1 MADTPLGRGLIEI
14 GANLAPLERGLAQAQ
29 AKTRAALGGAA
40 VGGGAAS
47 SVSSAAAI
55 TEDISATN
63 RATQA
68 QNNLATSTARANA
81 QKVGIG
87 KSISNAT
94 AGLRGFAG
102 AITGTIGAF
111 TGIGAAITLAAGAVS
126 YFKDKQEE
134 AKKKD
139 LELRNAL
146 EATKKAFQ
154 EFNKT
159 ANFTAEGILYQ
170 PTQLD
175 SDLAKI
181 KEFFDQ
187 AKTLQSDAYK
197 AEVSFI
203 QNSSQSKEEKQRKIQ
218 ALTEESGKRS
228 EQLELERIKAI
239 AKVEQDSLDRLAS
252 KRATALYENEVRAAQ
267 AAGDERKV
275 IDLKAAEEKR
285 QLTEQL
291 AKMEEGYDKDIL
303 SKRLSIIEAERL
315 AAHKK
320 INDQEQAEKEANQK
334 IADEKAKQ
342 NEQAANEARQQ
353 AKAFAEAQRAAFGQL
368 QSQINSLFN
377 TGNMEAGMSRIAGLL
392 QVLID
397 KTERG

>member
-29 AKTRAALGGAA
+29 AKTRAALGGAS
-40 VGGGAAS
+40 GRGGAAS
-47 SVSSAAAI
+47 SVSGAAAI
-55 TEDISATN
+55 TEEISTTN

-68 QNNLATSTARANA
+68 QNNLAASTARANA

-94 AGLRGFAG
+94 AGFRLFAG
-102 AITGTIGAF
+102 SITATIGAF
-111 TGIGAAITLAAGAVS
+111 SGIGAAIALVTGGVNYL
-126 YFKDKQEE
+126 KEKQEE
-134 AKKKD
+134 ARKKT
-139 LELRNAL
+139 LELRNAM
-146 EATKKAFQ
+146 EASKKAFE

-159 ANFTAEGILYQ
+159 ADFTAEGILYQ

-187 AKTLQSDAYK
+187 AKKLQSDAYK
-197 AEVSFI
+197 AELSFI
-203 QNSSQSKEEKQRKIQ
+203 ENSKQSKEEKQRKIES
-218 ALTEESGKRS
+218 LNEESAKRS
-228 EQLELERIKAI
+228 EQRELERTKAI
-239 AKVEQDSLDRLAS
+239 EKVEQDSLARLAS
-252 KRATALYENEVRAAQ
+252 KRAATLYENEVRAAQ

-320 INDQEQAEKEANQK
+320 INDQEQAEKEANQN

-353 AKAFAEAQRAAFGQL
+353 AKAFAEAQRAAFGQV
-368 QSQINSLFN
+368 QSQINNLFN
-377 TGNMEAGMSRIAGLL
+377 TGNMEVGINRVAGLI